1 MKKVLK
7 PIMIVA
13 LALPTFAFA
22 DTTTAAKVQQ
32 ARGATTALAAQAN
45 GNITVQSPRTGI
57 RYTFANPNQRPV
69 VLQTAAIA
77 PVNAATVNRIVASN
91 PALSPEVKKMLNK
104 RFCLAQHSLLQINQ
118 MLLNKTN
125 LRIGFFMSKMS
136 VH

>member
-32 ARGATTALAAQAN
+32 ARGATTAPAAQAN

-57 RYTFANPNQRPV
+57 RYT
-69 VLQTAAIA
+69 
-77 PVNAATVNRIVASN
+77 
-91 PALSPEVKKMLNK
+91 LSLI
-104 RFCLAQHSLLQINQ
+104 HI
-118 MLLNKTN
+118 
-125 LRIGFFMSKMS
+125 
-136 VH
+136 

>member
-32 ARGATTALAAQAN
+32 ARSATTAPAAQAN

-57 RYTFANPNQRPV
+57 RYTFANPDQRPI
-69 VLQTAAIA
+69 VLHTAAIA
-77 PVNAATVNRIVASN
+77 PANAANVNRIVAAN
-91 PALSPEVKKMLNK
+91 PALSAASQERAKQ
-104 RFCLAQHSLLQINQ
+104 ALLGE
-118 MLLNKTN
+118 T
-125 LRIGFFMSKMS
+125 
-136 VH
+136 VVATTP

>member
-7 PIMIVA
+7 PIMIAA

-32 ARGATTALAAQAN
+32 ARGATTAPAAQAN

-77 PVNAATVNRIVASN
+77 PVNAENAKQALLSSSAQLASN
-91 PALSPEVKKMLNK
+91 
-104 RFCLAQHSLLQINQ
+104 
-118 MLLNKTN
+118 
-125 LRIGFFMSKMS
+125 
-136 VH
+136 

>member
-32 ARGATTALAAQAN
+32 ARGATTAPAAQAN
-45 GNITVQSPRTGI
+45 GNITIQNPRTGI

-91 PALSPEVKKMLNK
+91 PALSPVSQENAKQALLSSSAQ
-104 RFCLAQHSLLQINQ
+104 LASN
-118 MLLNKTN
+118 
-125 LRIGFFMSKMS
+125 
-136 VH
+136 

>member
-32 ARGATTALAAQAN
+32 ARGATTAPAAQAN

-57 RYTFANPNQRPV
+57 RYTLP
-69 VLQTAAIA
+69 T
-77 PVNAATVNRIVASN
+77 
-91 PALSPEVKKMLNK
+91 
-104 RFCLAQHSLLQINQ
+104 QINAQ
-118 MLLNKTN
+118 WFCKRLL
-125 LRIGFFMSKMS
+125 LLL
-136 VH
+136 